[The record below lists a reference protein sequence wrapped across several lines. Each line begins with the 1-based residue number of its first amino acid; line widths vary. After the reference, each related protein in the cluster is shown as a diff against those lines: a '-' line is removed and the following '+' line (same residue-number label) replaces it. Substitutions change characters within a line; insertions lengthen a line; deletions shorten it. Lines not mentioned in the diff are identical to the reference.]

1 MRIRDLNFSQKA
13 ASCRRANALDPSH
26 SLFLWNTKSLAI
38 PPVLRIVSLVVFAS
52 TLFSRAVDPVVPKIA
67 ADLGIE
73 VKTAALLSSAFTFPY
88 AFMQP
93 ALGTIGDFFGKTR
106 LMNASLAAVVTTTL
120 ICAFASNFSLLVV
133 MRIIAG
139 VCAGGIFPVGVAI
152 VGDLVPVHARQVAIG
167 RLLAVG
173 LTGNLIGAVL
183 SGLIGDLLGWRGVFL
198 SIGGFGLLVAVIA
211 FFAFR
216 GMHVGKARP
225 FNLAAAAAGFQSVF
239 ADPRAKVCF
248 SSVFFEGII
257 IHGMFPYVALLLLA
271 SGQTHSSYAGIVI
284 AGFGLGG
291 ILLSLSLPVLVVRVT
306 ERQLMLTGAAAACV
320 AFILISLNMS
330 WYIQAA
336 VFVLFGLGFYMLH
349 NCIQVHVTDLSQTAR
364 GAALSMHSSAF
375 FTGQAIGPVYYGY
388 AFGHFGIGVPP
399 LIGAA
404 VILAIGLVCAR
415 LLRHRRRGLGL
426 AEGP

>member
-1 MRIRDLNFSQKA
+1 M
-13 ASCRRANALDPSH
+13 
-26 SLFLWNTKSLAI
+26 
-38 PPVLRIVSLVVFAS
+38 VFAS

-67 ADLGIE
+67 LDLGID

-88 AFMQP
+88 AIMQP
-93 ALGTIGDFFGKTR
+93 ALGTIADFFGKTR

-120 ICAFASNFSLLVV
+120 VCAFASNFSLLVA

-139 VCAGGIFPVGVAI
+139 MCAGGIFPVGVAI
-152 VGDLVPVHARQVAIG
+152 VGDLVPVHERQVAIG

-173 LTGNLIGAVL
+173 LTGNLIGAVI
-183 SGLIGDLLGWRGVFL
+183 SGAIGDLLGWRGVFF
-198 SIGGFGLLVAVIA
+198 SIGGFGLVVAVIA

-216 GMHVGKARP
+216 GMSVGKPRP
-225 FNLAAAAAGFQSVF
+225 FNLAAAAAGFKGVL

-248 SSVFFEGII
+248 GSVFFEGII

-291 ILLSLSLPVLVVRVT
+291 ILFSLALPVLVVRVS
-306 ERQLMLTGAAAACV
+306 ERQLMLSGAAVAAI
-320 AFILISLNMS
+320 AFILIALNMA

-349 NCIQVHVTDLSQTAR
+349 NCIQVHVTDLTQTAR

-375 FTGQAIGPVYYGY
+375 FTGQAIGPIYYGY
-388 AFGHFGIGVPP
+388 AFGHFGVSAPP
-399 LIGAA
+399 LLGAG
-404 VILAIGLVCAR
+404 VILIIGLVCAR
-415 LLRHRRRGLGL
+415 LLRHRRPVPALV
-426 AEGP
+426 EED

>member
-1 MRIRDLNFSQKA
+1 M
-13 ASCRRANALDPSH
+13 
-26 SLFLWNTKSLAI
+26 
-38 PPVLRIVSLVVFAS
+38 VFAS

-67 ADLGIE
+67 LDLGID

-88 AFMQP
+88 AIMQP
-93 ALGTIGDFFGKTR
+93 ALGTIADFFGKTR

-120 ICAFASNFSLLVV
+120 VCAFASNFPLLVI

-139 VCAGGIFPVGVAI
+139 MCAGGIFPVGVAI
-152 VGDLVPVHARQVAIG
+152 VGDLVPVHERQVAIG

-173 LTGNLIGAVL
+173 LTGNLIGAVI
-183 SGLIGDLLGWRGVFL
+183 SGAIGDLLGWRGVFFA
-198 SIGGFGLLVAVIA
+198 IGGFGLVVAVIA

-216 GMHVGKARP
+216 GMSVGKPRP
-225 FNLAAAAAGFQSVF
+225 FNLAAAAAGFKGVL

-248 SSVFFEGII
+248 GSVFFEGII

-291 ILLSLSLPVLVVRVT
+291 ILFSLALPVLVVRIS
-306 ERQLMLTGAAAACV
+306 ERQLMLSGAAVAAI
-320 AFILISLNMS
+320 AFILIALNMP

-349 NCIQVHVTDLSQTAR
+349 NCIQVHVTDLTQTAR

-375 FTGQAIGPVYYGY
+375 FTGQAIGPIYYGY
-388 AFGHFGIGVPP
+388 AFGHFGVSAPP
-399 LIGAA
+399 LLGAG
-404 VILAIGLVCAR
+404 VILIIGLVCAR
-415 LLRHRRRGLGL
+415 LLRHRRPVPALV
-426 AEGP
+426 EED